1 MIVVHGGVTVKK
13 DAIVHAAFSAN
24 FGGTTRMECQGA
36 SVGRIVGV
44 GAGRADLGGGD
55 EL

>member
-1 MIVVHGGVTVKK
+1 MHAGVTVNW
-13 DAIVHAAFSAN
+13 DAIVHAAFSTN

-36 SVGRIVGV
+36 SVGRIVGI